1 MRLNLDHHMI
11 LVQPEGELLKK
22 FSNLESQTN
31 PIHHHVNNT

>member
-22 FSNLESQTN
+22 IYNLKSQTN
-31 PIHHHVNNT
+31 PILHHANNT